1 MIIMSS
7 DDKRYV
13 DVGSE
18 DIWYSVL
25 STAEIRLAPMKK
37 DIRLALDFLNTG
49 KCSAMNAHETARQ
62 FNLIRDA
69 FSQIDPSNAV
79 YNKDKPSMVAPWINN
94 LKLYNSEGSVEIQTS
109 DPSAIIAHLDETG
122 RKSADLFKTLLTFI
136 SKSRFN
142 FFGSH
147 SIQCPQCKSRPTSKM
162 ENFYPLEIQTIFFG
176 LCSRLWLA
184 GR

>member
-1 MIIMSS
+1 MIILSS
-7 DDKRYV
+7 ADKRYV

-25 STAEIRLAPMKK
+25 STAEIRLAPLKQG
-37 DIRLALDFLNTG
+37 IRLALDFLNTG

-94 LKLYNSEGSVEIQTS
+94 LSGIVTSCGNLYTTS
-109 DPSAIIAHLDETG
+109 DGKDLLYEVVCILTDAYYRKVDVLAEGYSTHGHIATA
-122 RKSADLFKTLLTFI
+122 KSKAL
-136 SKSRFN
+136 
-142 FFGSH
+142 
-147 SIQCPQCKSRPTSKM
+147 
-162 ENFYPLEIQTIFFG
+162 
-176 LCSRLWLA
+176 
-184 GR
+184 